1 MGVREREGIGC
12 SAIAAPPYGW
22 RRAIAAWLGLLALL
36 FNLGA
41 GPLLPDIAFP
51 RAGTIATI
59 SVCTIDG
66 MVAVDV
72 GGGAATD
79 AEGDRHT
86 VICAL
91 CLPLGHGAVDPTS
104 LRVAVPAISA
114 ELLAVVRPPLVRR
127 ADGFLANRVPGARAP
142 PFA

>member
-1 MGVREREGIGC
+1 MGVLDRKGIGC
-12 SAIAAPPYGW
+12 SATAAPPYG
-22 RRAIAAWLGLLALL
+22 RRRVVAAWLGFLALL

-51 RAGTIATI
+51 QAGNASTI

-66 MVAVDV
+66 MVAIDVD
-72 GGGAATD
+72 GGAAAD
-79 AEGDRHT
+79 ADGDHHT

-91 CLPLGHGAVDPTS
+91 CLPLGHGAVDPTL
-104 LRVAVPAISA
+104 LRIAAPAA
-114 ELLAVVRPPLVRR
+114 TADLLAVVRPPLVRR
-127 ADGFLANRVPGARAP
+127 ADGLLANRVPGARAP